1 MLWNNILFRKN
12 LDHKVYNT
20 IRSNSKS
27 REAQLFGR
35 ESPPRPKTLTPIP
48 AIPQVIPQHTG
59 QPGQPRYPSSYIAL
73 KPDRPGSPLFSLVQN
88 TSHKGE
94 ILEVVFRNGWG

>member
-1 MLWNNILFRKN
+1 MLLGNILFRKN

-35 ESPPRPKTLTPIP
+35 EWPPPPKTLTPIP
-48 AIPQVIPQHTG
+48 AIPQVIHQDTG
-59 QPGQPRYPSSYIAL
+59 QLG
-73 KPDRPGSPLFSLVQN
+73 
-88 TSHKGE
+88 
-94 ILEVVFRNGWG
+94 